1 MVRTRLH
8 NLLAMKPFFTVIMCT
23 YNRANLLPRAVGSL
37 QAQTERDW
45 ELVIVDD
52 ASTDATP
59 QIVAELMREDARI
72 RSVRHDEN
80 HGTAAARNTGIAA
93 ARGLFVT
100 FLDSD
105 DEYASDHLAT
115 RKQMLV
121 ENDQVLFLHGG
132 VEVIGDPWVVD
143 KDDPSAKIHVD
154 NCVVGGTFVIRRDV
168 VQALGPFPEGVYG
181 DDAEYHARAVKAG
194 LTIARTDHPS
204 YRYYRNVPGQVTST
218 HGS

>member
-1 MVRTRLH
+1 
-8 NLLAMKPFFTVIMCT
+8 MKPFFTVILCT
-23 YNRANLLPRAVGSL
+23 YNRADLLPRAVASL
-37 QAQTERDW
+37 RAQTERDW

-52 ASTDATP
+52 ASTDETP
-59 QIVAELMREDARI
+59 GIVAQLMKEDSRI
-72 RSVRHDEN
+72 RYVRHEN
-80 HGTAAARNTGIAA
+80 NRGTAAARNSGIAA

-105 DEYASDHLAT
+105 DEYAADHLAT

-143 KDDPSAKIHVD
+143 KDDPSTKIHVD

-181 DDAEYHARAVKAG
+181 DDAEYHARAVTAG
-194 LTIARTDHPS
+194 ITIARTDHPS